1 MTNKVAFYGEN
12 LRLARLMAG
21 ISLNEIGERV
31 GTTRQY
37 IHKLETTDK
46 NVPTDIL
53 IEALAFELNV
63 DTGFFSLSIGNQV
76 KEEECHFRK
85 LKSTLVSSRREC
97 TARATLLN
105 KLIDTLEEYLTLP
118 EINFPQYEA
127 NSLLNIEQIALKCR
141 EYWGLGDG
149 PIKNI
154 VRVVEN
160 AGAIVSTF
168 GEVSE
173 KVDALSIHRNRPIIL
188 LNSTKSAAR
197 IRMDIAHETA
207 HIVLHRGIET
217 GDGETESQA
226 NHFASLFLLP
236 QQALLQGY
244 TSRVQTRLDWTA
256 ISAIKIKWGIS
267 TKAIIYRLH
276 QSGIISP
283 SQFRIANIHLSK
295 TGQTKNEYYDDK
307 ISNDAPELLPTSL
320 SLLGQ
325 SYGKSFGGLLK
336 ELSIKP
342 NFLAELTQTKVIID
356 SIMTEVDH
364 SGNVTSLNAYK
375 RTSSNLKR

>member
-1 MTNKVAFYGEN
+1 MTNKTIFYGDN
-12 LRLARLMAG
+12 LRLARLVAG

-46 NVPTDIL
+46 KVPTDIL
-53 IEALAFELNV
+53 IKALAFELNV
-63 DTGFFSLSIGNQV
+63 EPNYFSIPIGIHV

-118 EINFPQYEA
+118 EVNFPQHEI
-127 NSLLNIEQIALKCR
+127 NSPLDVEQAAITCR
-141 EYWGLGDG
+141 KQWGLGDG
-149 PIKNI
+149 PIKNMI
-154 VRVVEN
+154 RVVEN

-168 GEVSE
+168 GDVSE

-188 LNSTKSAAR
+188 LNETKSPAR
-197 IRMDIAHETA
+197 IRMDIGHETA
-207 HIVLHRGIET
+207 HIVLHKGIET
-217 GDGETESQA
+217 GDNETESQA
-226 NHFASLFLLP
+226 NQFASVFLLP

-244 TSRVQTRLDWTA
+244 ASRSKTRLDWNA
-256 ISAIKIKWGIS
+256 ISTLKITWGIS
-267 TKAIIYRLH
+267 SKAIIYRLY
-276 QSGIISP
+276 QNGIISP
-283 SQFRIANIHLSK
+283 SQYRTANIHFSK
-295 TGQTKNEYYDDK
+295 TGQNKNEYYDDK
-307 ISNDAPELLPTSL
+307 VSYDLPELLPKSL

-325 SYGKSFGGLLK
+325 SYGKSFGGILN

-342 NFLAELTQTKVIID
+342 DFLAELTQTKDIIE
-356 SIMTEVDH
+356 SIMAEPDTSD
-364 SGNVTSLNAYK
+364 NVTSINAY
-375 RTSSNLKR
+375 RRSS